1 MEVRGKQLPH
11 LAAKVLV
18 SQVKKDILN
27 GWKEIAAYVARDR
40 RTVERW
46 EKLRGL
52 PVRRMPGA
60 GRATVYALIS
70 ELDEW
75 LASSKPDETDQE
87 DAEQGL
93 AASGPSG
100 IEAGG
105 HGKAEAESGAGL
117 AYQAEAGRLQ
127 AGAHELPGR
136 EGSNESFAANGRR
149 REDGGA
155 GAARLEPGAAIPGAG
170 DAIREPG
177 AAGRGPVG
185 AAERRAEHEA
195 AGAAN
200 KTGAR
205 NSAAVWP
212 EAGRWEKIASW
223 ALLAGLGL
231 YIVLALPGMRR
242 GMHFWFV
249 HEEATPGAGSSGAS
263 SGSASSGAGVAGGG
277 GLSSGSGGAGSALRE
292 HSQVAGVD
300 DLYLEGVYSLEQRTP
315 ESLERAE
322 QDFSNAIAKD
332 GRYAPAYAGLA
343 DTYILLREYYVMPDE
358 EAYTK
363 AKAAAEHAIALDP
376 GLSEAHASLGFIDF
390 FWKWDAAAAER
401 EFRTAIADDPTQA
414 HAHHWYGS
422 MLTHEGKYEEAMEQL
437 NIAQRLE
444 PTSAAILSTRALAL
458 GLSGHRSEGVEM
470 LEGLIN
476 ESPEVSSPHAILAI
490 LSRVEPADLERYLEE
505 MRRTGELRHSDETLQ
520 VAAAA
525 EPALRSGGER
535 GMWTAILATE
545 EKLHPGSANRT
556 FLMAEA
562 DEALGRD
569 DAAFADLNQLAQRH
583 NGEVIGVII
592 DPTLA
597 PLRRDRRFAQLLRS
611 IGLPAQS

>member
-1 MEVRGKQLPH
+1 
-11 LAAKVLV
+11 V

-75 LASSKPDETDQE
+75 LASSKPDETEAE
-87 DAEQGL
+87 DADERLAVEAFAENGKSSLENGRPEEKTLGKDGLSRGGLEEQGL
-93 AASGPSG
+93 GKESGSGAAPGFD
-100 IEAGG
+100 A
-105 HGKAEAESGAGL
+105 AARDFATEAET
-117 AYQAEAGRLQ
+117 R
-127 AGAHELPGR
+127 
-136 EGSNESFAANGRR
+136 AAT
-149 REDGGA
+149 
-155 GAARLEPGAAIPGAG
+155 
-170 DAIREPG
+170 
-177 AAGRGPVG
+177 
-185 AAERRAEHEA
+185 
-195 AGAAN
+195 
-200 KTGAR
+200 KR
-205 NSAAVWP
+205 NDKKSAAVLP
-212 EAGRWEKIASW
+212 EAARWERIASW
-223 ALLAGLGL
+223 MLLAGLGL
-231 YIVLALPGMRR
+231 YIVLALPGVRR
-242 GMHFWFV
+242 DLNFGLG
-249 HEEATPGAGSSGAS
+249 PRGSSSGAS
-263 SGSASSGAGVAGGG
+263 SGGTSAGQTSGGGASGAG
-277 GLSSGSGGAGSALRE
+277 SGGSGSALRA
-292 HSQVAGVD
+292 HSQVPGVD
-300 DLYLEGVYSLEQRTP
+300 DLYLAGVYSLEQRTP

-322 QDFSNAIAKD
+322 QDFASAVAKD
-332 GRYAPAYAGLA
+332 GHYAPAYAGLA
-343 DTYILLREYYVMPDE
+343 DSYILLREYYVMPDE

-390 FWKWDAAAAER
+390 FWTWDAAAAER
-401 EFRTAIADDPTQA
+401 EFRTAIADDPAQA

-422 MLTHEGKYEEAMEQL
+422 MLTHEGRYEEAMEQL

-458 GLSGHRSEGVEM
+458 GLSGHRGEAVDM

-476 ESPEVSSPHAILAI
+476 ESPGVSSPHAILAI
-490 LSRVEPADLERYLEE
+490 LSRVEPADLGRYLEE
-505 MRRTGELRHSDETLQ
+505 MRRAAELRHSDEMLQ

-525 EPALRSGGER
+525 EPALRSVGER

-556 FLMAEA
+556 FVMAEA
-562 DEALGRD
+562 ETALGRY

-583 NGEVIGVII
+583 NGEVVGVII

-597 PLRRDRRFAQLLRS
+597 PLRRDRRFGQLLES
-611 IGLPAQS
+611 VGLPRPQ